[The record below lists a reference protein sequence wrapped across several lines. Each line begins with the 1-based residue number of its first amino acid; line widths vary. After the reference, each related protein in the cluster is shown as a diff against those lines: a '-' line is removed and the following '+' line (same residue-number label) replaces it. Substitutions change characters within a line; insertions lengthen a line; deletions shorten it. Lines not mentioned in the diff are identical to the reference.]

1 MRAEKSGGD
10 ACDPAVYRCPLTPHI
25 DREGRAREHGAPVS
39 PSRVSSVTPSASAR
53 RFRWLLFS
61 ICVASVLAGCGWRLQ
76 GTTKLSPVM
85 ATTYIDTKDRYTDF
99 NRALRDSLQAS
110 GARLTY
116 KEDEATAV
124 VKIIKDESGQRVL
137 TVSAR
142 NTPEEYEVFYT
153 IEYSVKGRTEE
164 LIAKEKLELTREYSY
179 DETAVLAKQKEQSIL
194 REALARDLAGQV
206 VRRLA
211 AL

>member
-1 MRAEKSGGD
+1 M
-10 ACDPAVYRCPLTPHI
+10 
-25 DREGRAREHGAPVS
+25 
-39 PSRVSSVTPSASAR
+39 TPSASAR
-53 RFRWLLFS
+53 RFRWLLLS
-61 ICVASVLAGCGWRLQ
+61 LCLTAVLAGCGWRLQ
-76 GTTKLSPVM
+76 GTAKLSPVM

-99 NRALRDSLQAS
+99 NRALRESLQSS

-116 KEDEATAV
+116 NENEATAV
-124 VKIIKDESGQRVL
+124 VKVIKDESGQRVL

-153 IEYSVKGRTEE
+153 IEYSVQGRTEE

-194 REALARDLAGQV
+194 RSALARDLAGQV